1 MWGENQL
8 AGLGGGGDSKE
19 RMVQELKGGA
29 ERARCRYLR
38 HAGVQRCHLVGI
50 DLGAIRWHLKRKDSL
65 PSSGAVA
72 SEKSTQFDK
81 GALPQ
86 YPGVRN
92 EWVMSLLL
100 APCMAEMKGK
110 GLQLTLEPSSMLA
123 QQRAHGGTAHT
134 TSKLRLLQRRDKQRE
149 GHNACW
155 PKPLDIS

>member
-1 MWGENQL
+1 MQKRGVSVLSRDTTNSQL
-8 AGLGGGGDSKE
+8 KQGSREG
-19 RMVQELKGGA
+19 
-29 ERARCRYLR
+29 CRYLR

-123 QQRAHGGTAHT
+123 QQRAHGGQLT
-134 TSKLRLLQRRDKQRE
+134 
-149 GHNACW
+149 
-155 PKPLDIS
+155 PLPN